1 MMAPVCRV
9 IYNESVERKRYVL
22 GEVLDMT
29 FDLKKSLLV
38 SMAALGLFA
47 ATATVNANQANAKS
61 YARVTSNQKMTSD
74 PATRNISFTGS
85 NALYTKAGTLRGARV
100 VATKTTTSLLANS
113 SLSSDNFRAYRVATT
128 NRGSVYYKVV
138 SFDRQY
144 RGWVYGGK
152 STASFGGGTQA
163 YTTFTNTSLSTAQQN
178 SLYKI
183 SNPGVANDGKTVTY
197 KQPAWTQYKVGRQIM
212 DSTPYANATFKI
224 TQVGTR
230 TREGDQWVKI
240 QATDNQYSQANGWIS
255 YSGLTLTQTPVADNA
270 VRVNLVDANNNNN
283 VIKTFDYAKNGAQK
297 GSRLGTQNGS
307 NWTLASNDQTALQNQ
322 INTALNGTGY
332 YVGILSQ
339 SQINALAQGTFGS
352 SVNVPVTKQ
361 ANIADNAVRINLVTP
376 NGTLLKSVDYQKN
389 GASRDNTVG
398 YWNGSTWTLYSGD
411 NTAITNLITSAL
423 SGTGYYLT
431 NNQLTNAQQQAIAAG
446 RFGGSVTVNVTNTP
460 QTQFSQII
468 PYVTTSDSWF
478 STWNAK
484 LMTASQSPLAT
495 NTLSIN
501 GTSYGPDYIQ
511 RIWNNGKPDTAAD
524 SDWSKFQT
532 AVLTL
537 KDSDISSYNDASKA
551 DVSTKYMAPN
561 NMSFGPGAGPF
572 TTSQVMSYV
581 NGNANIN
588 KLESPKYITL
598 KVNTNDK
605 GDKTVSVTFNSITY
619 TATTADSGT
628 YGSPVNVYYNPS

>member
-1 MMAPVCRV
+1 
-9 IYNESVERKRYVL
+9 
-22 GEVLDMT
+22 MT

-361 ANIADNAVRINLVTP
+361 SNIADNAVRINLVTP

-431 NNQLTNAQQQAIAAG
+431 NNQLTSAQQQAIAAG

-460 QTQFSQII
+460 QTQFSQITPRSI
-468 PYVTTSDSWF
+468 GWGGPWLG
-478 STWNAK
+478 STA
-484 LMTASQSPLAT
+484 MTATNSPYDT
-495 NTLSIN
+495 KTVTIN
-501 GTSYGPDYIQ
+501 GHSYSANTIQNMGTSGES
-511 RIWNNGKPDTAAD
+511 WNNLVKDIKAD
-524 SDWSKFQT
+524 SSGLDKINANFKNSAMNQYIAQNNMAFGPGSGNFNSSQVMAYINANGNLK
-532 AVLTL
+532 TL
-537 KDSDISSYNDASKA
+537 HSPQYPVFSPTGSGDSSSYN
-551 DVSTKYMAPN
+551 VSYA
-561 NMSFGPGAGPF
+561 
-572 TTSQVMSYV
+572 
-581 NGNANIN
+581 
-588 KLESPKYITL
+588 
-598 KVNTNDK
+598 
-605 GDKTVSVTFNSITY
+605 SITY
-619 TATTADSGT
+619 TAYSSVDGT
-628 YGSPVNVYYNPS
+628 YGNPIVVYYNYQ

>member
-74 PATRNISFTGS
+74 PATRNISFIGS

-389 GASRDNTVG
+389 GVSRDNTVG

-431 NNQLTNAQQQAIAAG
+431 NNQLTSAQQQAIAAG
-446 RFGGSVTVNVTNTP
+446 RFGGSVTVNVSNTQTQSTSQIQPQASTSAPWIAWLGAKAMTGTTSAVDNTP
-460 QTQFSQII
+460 IDFEITIGGKEIKYSAQDL
-468 PYVTTSDSWF
+468 VTMKAANNDNWK
-478 STWNAK
+478 A
-484 LMTASQSPLAT
+484 L
-495 NTLSIN
+495 I
-501 GTSYGPDYIQ
+501 DY
-511 RIWNNGKPDTAAD
+511 
-524 SDWSKFQT
+524 
-532 AVLTL
+532 L
-537 KDSDISSYNDASKA
+537 KDNKDKISNINSQFEKA
-551 DVSTKYMAPN
+551 AEYKYVAPN
-561 NMSFGPGAGPF
+561 NMIFGPGNTGTSF
-572 TTSQVMSYV
+572 TSDQLLNYV
-581 NGNANIN
+581 
-588 KLESPKYITL
+588 
-598 KVNTNDK
+598 K
-605 GDKTVSVTFNSITY
+605 GNSIL
-619 TATTADSGT
+619 ATLNSPEYVAFTSDGSDFNLNKIQYKAAQADSGT
-628 YGSPVNVYYNPS
+628 YGNPVKVYYTFTE

>member
-1 MMAPVCRV
+1 
-9 IYNESVERKRYVL
+9 
-22 GEVLDMT
+22 MT